1 MGAVCLASPPAAVLS
16 ILVPLMGLSAYGL
29 AGDLRRTLGS
39 VTPEKTLKRLGNAL
53 LDAMRETGSVTGRE
67 AALAVTRCGEGVEC
81 ALDKA
86 SEREKN
92 LFAEA
97 LGELLSPLDN
107 PRYLLIRRLPV
118 FGFSI
123 RMPSQSYA
131 CPSLFGAKKDTAELL
146 KKHLEKHGD
155 RFELVYTRNEDGRKA
170 LLECRRAAN
179 EGRIQ
184 AKVTRAR
191 RV

>member
-1 MGAVCLASPPAAVLS
+1 
-16 ILVPLMGLSAYGL
+16 MGLSAVGL

-53 LDAMRETGSVTGRE
+53 LEAMRESGAIASAD
-67 AALAVTRCGEGVEC
+67 AALTITRCGEGVEC
-81 ALDKA
+81 SLDKA
-86 SEREKN
+86 SAREKN

-97 LGELLSPLDN
+97 MGELLSPLDN
-107 PRYLLIRRLPV
+107 PRYMLVRRLPV
-118 FGFSI
+118 FGFSV

-131 CPSLFGAKKDTAELL
+131 CPTLLGTKKETAELL
-146 KKHLEKHGD
+146 KKQLEKHGD
-155 RFELVYTRNEDGRKA
+155 RFELVYTRNEEGRKA

-179 EGRIQ
+179 EGRIK

-191 RV
+191 RL